1 MKVDVLKKVFPALT
15 LLMYE
20 DYGDYCNQTPDVIYE
35 LQSFNLQGTLIV
47 NHENVVVNV
56 E

>member
-1 MKVDVLKKVFPALT
+1 MKADVLKKVFPALT
-15 LLMYE
+15 LPTYE
-20 DYGDYCNQTPDVIYE
+20 DYCNQTPDVIYE
-35 LQSFNLQGTLIV
+35 LQSFNLQGTFIV